1 MRGFASNSYSALY
14 CYIGCGIQTH
24 PFNPS
29 LSLRSTVGGHTNM
42 KKLTYIL
49 ILFSLIFLNQKAFGT
64 AQIPDFLIYKG
75 DTLSIYANPLE
86 IYFDNHLRPDSL
98 FAELGYNSTACWR
111 GYIAYWELKNDSL
124 FLLEVQGDSTKIDL
138 SLIFEDRDTKSK
150 IFADWYSYSIL
161 NPYGKLLHYEHMG
174 YGSIYEFEK
183 EFTFKNG
190 IHTETK
196 IYDNSKSRKSK
207 FTENP
212 ELLKK
217 YIQDNIDYSNITSE
231 PYEKARVFVQI
242 LSVTAEGK
250 IDSVNVIRGW
260 DNERDKEAVR
270 VVKSIPERDILYR
283 RGEQFD
289 LIWTIPVIFGKEE

>member
-1 MRGFASNSYSALY
+1 
-14 CYIGCGIQTH
+14 
-24 PFNPS
+24 
-29 LSLRSTVGGHTNM
+29 M

-49 ILFSLIFLNQKAFGT
+49 ILTSLISLNQKAFGT
-64 AQIPDFLIYKG
+64 AQIPDFLIYEG

-86 IYFDNHLRPDSL
+86 SYFENHSRPDSL
-98 FAELGYNSTACWR
+98 FSEIGYNSTACWR

-124 FLLEVQGDSTKIDL
+124 YLIEIQGDSITIDL
-138 SLIFEDRDTKSK
+138 SLIFKDRETNGK

-183 EFTFKNG
+183 EFVFEKG
-190 IHTETK
+190 ILTETK

-207 FTENP
+207 YTENP

-217 YIQDNIDYSNITSE
+217 YITDNINYSNITSE
-231 PYEKARVFVQI
+231 PFEKARVYVQI
-242 LSVTAEGK
+242 LSVTEDGK
-250 IDSVNVIRGW
+250 VDSVNVVRGW

-270 VVKSIPERDILYR
+270 VVKSIPEWDILYR
-283 RGEQFD
+283 HGKPFN
-289 LIWTIPVIFGKEE
+289 LIWTIPVIFGKEEEWKTNGKYRFGFALFY